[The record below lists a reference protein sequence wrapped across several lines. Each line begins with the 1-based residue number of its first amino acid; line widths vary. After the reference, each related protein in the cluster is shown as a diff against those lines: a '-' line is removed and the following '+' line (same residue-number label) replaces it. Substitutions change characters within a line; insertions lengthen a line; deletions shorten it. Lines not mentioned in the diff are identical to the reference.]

1 MDHTKATLRQ
11 RLRAERRALSAER
24 VAELSAV
31 IVRHVA
37 NAPFYQRARRIGLY
51 LPVDNEVDPTSLFHT
66 AAPIGQTCFLPVV
79 DTSTRSMGFVP
90 YRPGDPLRPGAFGIP
105 EPVTAPDGAGSLDI
119 NELDLVVQP
128 LIGFDRTGCRLGF
141 GGGYHDR
148 ALAARG
154 SAPAPIRMGLAY
166 AFQETPSLPR
176 EPHDILMGWVAT
188 EQGMLCCN
196 EAF

>member
-11 RLRAERRALSAER
+11 RLRTERRALSAEQ
-24 VAELSAV
+24 VAERSAV
-31 IVRHVA
+31 IMRHVA

-66 AAPIGQTCFLPVV
+66 AAQIGQACFLPVV
-79 DTSTRSMGFVP
+79 DPNTRSMDFFP
-90 YRPGDPLRPGAFGIP
+90 YRPGDPLQPGAFGIP
-105 EPVTAPDGAGSLDI
+105 QPVTAPDRAGSLDI
-119 NELDLVVQP
+119 NDLDLVVQP

-148 ALAARG
+148 ALGARG
-154 SAPAPIRMGLAY
+154 ASPTPIRLGVAY
-166 AFQETPSLPR
+166 AFQELPSLPH
-176 EPHDILMGWVAT
+176 EPHDIRMGWVAT
-188 EQGMLCCN
+188 EQGLLCCH